1 MTIFI
6 SQNKKRECIYSSLFM
21 LSLILC
27 FLGLEIK
34 DGCIA
39 VIIAIL
45 PIALIVL
52 IKILSLIRNM
62 LGTNNVIFL
71 ELDDDRIRYY
81 SKRGVRQ
88 EILLSDIKDIQ
99 IDDDVLHFYLN
110 ENVKESRLR
119 RLLRYYIENL
129 ANVVQIPILCD
140 EKELDIFLQKVK
152 QDNYNLPVNKDIDSF
167 VGLCVAYICIL
178 LGAFWFFFLQAVWG
192 CTLATNIIKL
202 IIISILVVVMHF
214 YNKNYLYN
222 ARFNFGSFTRC
233 ILASL
238 FLAQYILCAC
248 QIEEIIKSTN
258 LKLTSSW
265 QSVGIIGL
273 LYIIMCLLFIPENG
287 LGRKIIKK
295 FINIRRI

>member
-88 EILLSDIKDIQ
+88 EILLSDIKDI
-99 IDDDVLHFYLN
+99 
-110 ENVKESRLR
+110 
-119 RLLRYYIENL
+119 
-129 ANVVQIPILCD
+129 IL
-140 EKELDIFLQKVK
+140 F
-152 QDNYNLPVNKDIDSF
+152 
-167 VGLCVAYICIL
+167 
-178 LGAFWFFFLQAVWG
+178 
-192 CTLATNIIKL
+192 
-202 IIISILVVVMHF
+202 
-214 YNKNYLYN
+214 
-222 ARFNFGSFTRC
+222 
-233 ILASL
+233 
-238 FLAQYILCAC
+238 
-248 QIEEIIKSTN
+248 
-258 LKLTSSW
+258 
-265 QSVGIIGL
+265 
-273 LYIIMCLLFIPENG
+273 
-287 LGRKIIKK
+287 
-295 FINIRRI
+295 